1 VSPAGRDSVFVLLH
15 SPLLGPTTWSP
26 VVRELKRRGREA
38 VTPSLAGMADAPAP
52 HWGQVAEAVR
62 AETERVKDP
71 VLLGG
76 HSAAGVLLPMIAGE
90 LTAEVVGL
98 IFVDGFLPPTSGS
111 TRLAPL
117 ALVDQLRGLASDRVL
132 PPWWSWFGEETMREL
147 VPNGSLRAV
156 LEDEMPRLPLSY
168 LEESVPVPD
177 RWGERACAYLLF
189 SPETQGESAAD
200 ARRRGWPVTE
210 LRGAHHLAMVTEP
223 TAVTD
228 ALLQLER
235 ELG

>member
-1 VSPAGRDSVFVLLH
+1 
-15 SPLLGPTTWSP
+15 
-26 VVRELKRRGREA
+26 VVEG
-38 VTPSLAGMADAPAP
+38 
-52 HWGQVAEAVR
+52 VR

-90 LTAEVVGL
+90 LTAEVAGQ

-111 TRLAPL
+111 TRLAPP
-117 ALVDQLRGLASDRVL
+117 ALVEQLRGLASDGVL
-132 PPWWSWFGEETMREL
+132 PPWWTWFGEETMRQL
-147 VPNGSLRAV
+147 VPDGSLRAV
-156 LEDEMPRLPLSY
+156 LEEEMPRLALSY
-168 LEESVPVPD
+168 FESDVPVPD
-177 RWGERACAYLLF
+177 GWDERACAYLLF

-200 ARRRGWPVTE
+200 ARRHGWPVAE
-210 LRGAHHLAMVTEP
+210 LAGVDHLAMVTEP
-223 TAVTD
+223 IAVTD